1 MTQVDFYLLADES
14 RNERLR
20 FVCRLVEKIHNLGQ
34 QIYIH
39 CHSESEQKSLDEQ
52 LWTFKANAFIDHQQ
66 VTAEAYKNGD
76 ASVWLGTAFEPDGS
90 QAILINLASEIPT
103 FFSRF
108 ERVLEVVNQ
117 EQELRQQGR
126 EKYRFYQQ
134 RGYLLRHHSL

>member
-1 MTQVDFYLLADES
+1 MTQVDFYLLSDE
-14 RNERLR
+14 NCTERLR

-39 CHSESEQKSLDEQ
+39 CDSETQQKNLDEQ

-66 VTAEAYKNGD
+66 VTAKAYAGRE
-76 ASVWLGTAFEPDGS
+76 ASVWLGTDFEPDGN
-90 QAILINLASEIPT
+90 QPILINLGSEIPP

-126 EKYRFYQQ
+126 EKYRYYQQ
-134 RGYLLRHHSL
+134 RGYPLKHHTL